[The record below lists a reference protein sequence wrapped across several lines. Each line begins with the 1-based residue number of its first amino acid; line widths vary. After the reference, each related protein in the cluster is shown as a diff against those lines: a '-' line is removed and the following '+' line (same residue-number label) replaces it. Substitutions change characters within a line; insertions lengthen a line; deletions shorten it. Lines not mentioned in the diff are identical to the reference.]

1 MLDIVQS
8 LASKRCIGVG
18 VQYAPQKRTNSWH
31 FTWGFA
37 AGCGRA
43 NGRAVMDRN
52 YLFSQ
57 TSPCRCPILV
67 ENHFMT
73 SASMHRVTRYAT
85 SHCVVL
91 ETKNA
96 ERQRH
101 ANVEP
106 DRVADDR
113 RHMAWPLSVGGG
125 AKTFGLL

>member
-1 MLDIVQS
+1 MPRKNEPIAGTS
-8 LASKRCIGVG
+8 LGVLLPVVAGLMAVPLWIGITYSVKP
-18 VQYAPQKRTNSWH
+18 V
-31 FTWGFA
+31 
-37 AGCGRA
+37 
-43 NGRAVMDRN
+43 RAVVRS
-52 YLFSQ
+52 L
-57 TSPCRCPILV
+57 LK
-67 ENHFMT
+67 NHFMT